1 MSKMA
6 TKRLEEL
13 LASHV
18 AAAGAHCHGTK
29 KPKPK

>member
-1 MSKMA
+1 MSKTA
-6 TKRLEEL
+6 TKHLETL

-18 AAAGAHCHGTK
+18 AAAGAHCHGS